1 MPTGLRK
8 YRMRA
13 AGMDDCCKHSSL
25 DQNDHKRRV
34 ERVLYWIVSDLRRH
48 FILNSVIS
56 VFHVVLHS
64 VT

>member
-1 MPTGLRK
+1 
-8 YRMRA
+8 MRA